1 MCAGAGAC
9 TCMVRCRWAS
19 RASIAH
25 TPVSFIIL
33 TFSFFPSPLLCLLKE
48 PLPHRLVPAWENMN
62 LCRLPPRGDDL
73 RRLLPL
79 FPAPRDTGLLRAHSR
94 SQNKRKEGGWVSW
107 PCPNCRPEWAR
118 YEALPWAPPAIC
130 MQSRPPSSA
139 VSLLCHHPLSIR
151 QRCGCPSSVS
161 ESPLRNHVLVPL
173 PPRPLAPQLSELA
186 GEFFSRT
193 EESP

>member
-1 MCAGAGAC
+1 MHVHGEMPMG
-9 TCMVRCRWAS
+9 VEGVHR
-19 RASIAH
+19 AH
-25 TPVSFIIL
+25 TRFFHYPDLLFFPVS
-33 TFSFFPSPLLCLLKE
+33 TS
-48 PLPHRLVPAWENMN
+48 LPIKRAPAAQTGPGLGEHELVPSA
-62 LCRLPPRGDDL
+62 PRGDDL

-79 FPAPRDTGLLRAHSR
+79 FPTPRGTGLLRAHSR

-118 YEALPWAPPAIC
+118 CEALPRAPPAIC